1 MIAPLYSAFALFGV
15 AMVQAVILAAW
26 RERLRAERGRRT
38 GEAFTKAGAT
48 VIVPARNAE
57 HTLIP
62 LLQDLNAQDLP
73 KEQLQVLVVDD
84 GSEDATARIV
94 EGMRPQWPQLEL
106 LRNTGEG
113 KKAAITNGVH
123 HARNELIILTDADAR
138 CGRERIRT
146 ILAAMEEGQLD
157 MIVLPVRTVGAGGFL
172 GRLQEEEQA
181 GLLGVAMGQA
191 LSGRAGLAYGAN
203 LAFRRSAFFGV
214 NGYQGDRFVSGDDM
228 FLLKRMQRAGKRIGV
243 RYGLDAAVSVDAE
256 VGLRGFITQRL
267 RWAGKMRG
275 VGGAFTWVGL
285 FLLLLP
291 WFLLVFTMRVTAEQM
306 MAEDGVELFSLL
318 FAAWALWSIPVVA
331 LVSEVRRGLQQR
343 VWPLVSVFCYVLFT
357 VYAPLIALVSVFYR
371 PRWKGRRT

>member
-15 AMVQAVILAAW
+15 AMVQAVVLAAW

-106 LRNTGEG
+106 LRNRGEG
-113 KKAAITNGVH
+113 KKAAITTGVH
-123 HARNELIILTDADAR
+123 HARNEFIILTDADAR

-146 ILAAMEEGQLD
+146 ILAAMEEGHLD

-191 LSGRAGLAYGAN
+191 LSGRASLAYGAN

-243 RYGLDAAVSVDAE
+243 RYGLEAAVFVDAE
-256 VGLRGFITQRL
+256 VDLRGFITQRL

-275 VGGAFTWVGL
+275 VGGAFTWLGL
-285 FLLLLP
+285 GLLLLP

-318 FAAWALWSIPVVA
+318 FAAWALWLIPVVA

-343 VWPLVSVFCYVLFT
+343 VWPLVSAFCYVLFT